1 MTVTVMN
8 PVHPSRWSR
17 AVDVAFVF
25 VPALVLLPFTL
36 LGSLLGGAILTHLP
50 MLSGRSS
57 IWPALLAPLYVLLGV
72 CGWVALIAAV
82 TRRWQGALRGDLWLR
97 LGLIGGVLGSLV
109 MIGTFVDEQL
119 GRGLPTLLD
128 LAWGTVVTAPA
139 VMCLVYLYRIS
150 GGRS

>member
-1 MTVTVMN
+1 MSVIAMSPVN
-8 PVHPSRWSR
+8 PSHWSR
-17 AVDVAFVF
+17 AVDVTFVF

-50 MLSGRSS
+50 MLSERSS
-57 IWPALLAPLYVLLGV
+57 GWLMLLAPLYVLLGV
-72 CGWVALIAAV
+72 GGWVALITAV
-82 TRRWQGALRGDLWLR
+82 TRRWQGTLRGNLWLR
-97 LGLIGGVLGSLV
+97 LGLLGGVLGSLV
-109 MIGTFVDEQL
+109 MIGTFVEEL
-119 GRGLPTLLD
+119 GRGAPTLLE